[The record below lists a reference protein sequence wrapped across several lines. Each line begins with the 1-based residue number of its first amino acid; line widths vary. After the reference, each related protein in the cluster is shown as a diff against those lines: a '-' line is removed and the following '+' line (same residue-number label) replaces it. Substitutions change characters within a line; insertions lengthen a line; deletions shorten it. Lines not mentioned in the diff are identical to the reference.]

1 MYHSRSKELQGVQW
15 ALQAL
20 NTDLVERPVPV
31 VVVKFTEEGR
41 AYMDPIPQLPGEGH
55 SHVVQVGSPGDQ
67 VGLKHCQNVFLFPRN
82 KNTGR

>member
-1 MYHSRSKELQGVQW
+1 
-15 ALQAL
+15 
-20 NTDLVERPVPV
+20 
-31 VVVKFTEEGR
+31 
-41 AYMDPIPQLPGEGH
+41 MDPIPQLPGEGH